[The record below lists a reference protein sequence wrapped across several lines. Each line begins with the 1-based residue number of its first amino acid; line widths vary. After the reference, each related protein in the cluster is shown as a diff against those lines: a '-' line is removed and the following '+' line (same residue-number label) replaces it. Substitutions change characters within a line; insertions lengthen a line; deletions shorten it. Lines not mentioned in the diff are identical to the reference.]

1 MASRIPVASEGWPFI
16 AIPAAIAAGLA
27 LTGRRRLALPFAGAA
42 LASLGFFRDPERAIP
57 WIPGGILS
65 PADGRVTSVDE
76 AIDDFVGPAVR
87 VSIFLSPVDVHV
99 NRAPVAGRVV
109 ATRYRPGQFVAA
121 YKPEAGDVNECM
133 TVHIEG
139 ERARVTVM
147 QIAGV
152 VARRIVCRVSEG
164 DKLEAGQRFGMIR
177 FGSRTDCYMPHGTL
191 VRVQPGEKVVGG
203 MTIIGELA

>member
-1 MASRIPVASEGWPFI
+1 
-16 AIPAAIAAGLA
+16 
-27 LTGRRRLALPFAGAA
+27 
-42 LASLGFFRDPERAIP
+42 
-57 WIPGGILS
+57 
-65 PADGRVTSVDE
+65 
-76 AIDDFVGPAVR
+76 
-87 VSIFLSPVDVHV
+87 
-99 NRAPVAGRVV
+99 
-109 ATRYRPGQFVAA
+109 
-121 YKPEAGDVNECM
+121 VNECM